1 MPFPGDIHLVTV
13 TGTILH
19 PDATPATGTVVFQMP
34 YPLKD
39 TTGHVVVGNTP
50 PIIATLVSG
59 AFSVSLPATD
69 QAQINP
75 INWAYLITVATDAA
89 QYVFQAQL
97 PTSPSSTTLD
107 ALIPLVTP
115 PTPGVYVPLT
125 YIAAANGVASLD
137 SGGHVPLAQLPS
149 GSGVLTVTATD
160 STITVGGTPQNPTV
174 GVNSIAESKV
184 TNLVADLAAK
194 AADAA
199 VVHLTGTETITGA
212 KTFSGTTTVATPAN
226 PTDASTKAY
235 VDATAQGLSV
245 KLSVTAATASNTTL
259 SGAQTIDGVALSAG
273 QRILLTGQ
281 TTASQNGIWTV
292 ASGAWTRPADFAAGS
307 VQAGAFTFV
316 EAGTAN
322 AASGW
327 VLTGATAVTVDT
339 TAQTWTQFSGA
350 GEITAGTY
358 LTKSGNTISGVAGTT
373 AGTIAAGNDS
383 RITGAVQASAAT
395 AKGDLL
401 VATASATIGRLGVGT
416 DTQVLTADSSQ
427 ASGLKW
433 AAASGG
439 GPVFPLAGYGL
450 LTASDDPALFQNV
463 SGLSSGTVFGA
474 RCWVPANTALSN
486 LAAAVRTGGTY
497 SASAVVNRLG
507 IYDDTGTLLQATTDD
522 STLWNNAGWATR
534 PITTVAAQATGR
546 WVYILYICG
555 GFTGVN
561 VPYSIGANDLNAPW
575 LGLGVSNSGNR
586 RAFYLNG
593 QSALPASFTPS
604 SVGTNTGFLPLVGAY

>member
-1 MPFPGDIHLVTV
+1 VLSVPFPGDLHLVTV
-13 TGTILH
+13 SGTILH

-34 YPLKD
+34 FPLKD

-50 PIIATLVSG
+50 PVIATLVNG

-174 GVNSIAESKV
+174 GVNAIAESRV
-184 TNLVADLAAK
+184 TNLVSDLAAK
-194 AADAA
+194 ASSSRQILAGAGLSGGGDLSADRTLSATDA
-199 VVHLTGTETITGA
+199 TTGA
-212 KTFSGTTTVATPAN
+212 KGIV
-226 PTDASTKAY
+226 
-235 VDATAQGLSV
+235 QL
-245 KLSVTAATASNTTL
+245 
-259 SGAQTIDGVALSAG
+259 AG
-273 QRILLTGQ
+273 DL
-281 TTASQNGIWTV
+281 
-292 ASGAWTRPADFAAGS
+292 
-307 VQAGAFTFV
+307 
-316 EAGTAN
+316 AGTA
-322 AASGW
+322 ASP
-327 VLTGATAVTVDT
+327 TVP
-339 TAQTWTQFSGA
+339 ALASKA
-350 GEITAGTY
+350 PASRLITAGTG
-358 LTKSGNTISGVAGTT
+358 LTGGGDLSADRTLAVSYGTGSGT
-373 AGTIAAGNDS
+373 AAQGNDG
-383 RITGAVQASAAT
+383 RITGAVQASTAT
-395 AKGDLL
+395 TKGDLL
-401 VATASATIGRLGVGT
+401 VATAAASIARLGVGQ
-416 DTQVLTADSSQ
+416 DLQVLTADSSQ
-427 ASGLKW
+427 AGGLKW

-439 GPVFPLAGYGL
+439 GPVFPLSGYGL
-450 LTASDDPALFQNV
+450 LVAADDPALFQNA
-463 SGLSSGTVFGA
+463 SGLTSGTVFGA

-497 SASAVVNRLG
+497 SSSAVPNRLG

-522 STLWNNAGWATR
+522 STLWTTAGWAAR
-534 PITTVAAQATGR
+534 SITTVAAQATGR
-546 WVYILYICG
+546 FVYILYILG
-555 GFTGVN
+555 GFTGVSA
-561 VPYSIGANDLNAPW
+561 PYALGANDSNAPW
-575 LGLGVSNSGNR
+575 LGLAVTNSGNR

-604 SVGTNTGFLPLVGAY
+604 SVGTNTGYIPLVGAY